1 MSWHKKLQVYFQ
13 FRERKAIYSFLKKLS
28 SVSPDVVASVV
39 LFSVVVCTVLV
50 LLGVVVYTVEEVVS
64 TVLVGTPVVDDE
76 IVVTFVLSTVVVA
89 SVELD
94 SGTAAG
100 EKYIQIVRK
109 LWHFLYNNPSKSH
122 INQLS
127 G

>member
-1 MSWHKKLQVYFQ
+1 M
-13 FRERKAIYSFLKKLS
+13 
-28 SVSPDVVASVV
+28 
-39 LFSVVVCTVLV
+39 VVCTVLV

-64 TVLVGTPVVDDE
+64 TVLVGAPVVDDE

-109 LWHFLYNNPSKSH
+109 LWHFLYNNPSESH

>member
-1 MSWHKKLQVYFQ
+1 MSWHKQLQVYFQ

-28 SVSPDVVASVV
+28 SLSPDVVASVV

-64 TVLVGTPVVDDE
+64 TVLVGAPVVDDE

-109 LWHFLYNNPSKSH
+109 FWHFLYNNPSESH

>member
-1 MSWHKKLQVYFQ
+1 M
-13 FRERKAIYSFLKKLS
+13 KKLS

-64 TVLVGTPVVDDE
+64 TVLVGAPVVDDE

-109 LWHFLYNNPSKSH
+109 LGYFLYNNPSESH